1 MFPGQN
7 PARPLSI
14 GAVAARIKTL
24 ARKIGCPEISCHWF
38 RHFYATTSL
47 QNGCDLASLSK
58 QLGHSGVHVTSKYC
72 HAKEGESASSFID
85 LSTDDMPETSLT
97 VNHMYKRNKKEN
109 RSK

>member
-1 MFPGQN
+1 MFPGRN

-58 QLGHSGVHVTSKYC
+58 QLGHSGGIIPYDTCNIEVLPRKRGRIGVIVH
-72 HAKEGESASSFID
+72 
-85 LSTDDMPETSLT
+85 
-97 VNHMYKRNKKEN
+97 
-109 RSK
+109 